1 MSDEGQVVAL
11 AGLFQAARLVVD
23 LAHEGRCD
31 TPAMDSSLQSVLR
44 IDASTPIAVFGGLE
58 GVRLGLAVFG
68 DAVEGNGAE
77 ASVTRITATV
87 MHLERKLMRNPRMLE
102 AVRSGI
108 EAVARDLG
116 RGALESEALA
126 ERLGALYGDTLST
139 LKPRVIVQGNG
150 LQLSQPM
157 VVASIRAALLAAVRA
172 AVLWRQM
179 GGSQLRLL
187 FQRGRLAARAREMHA
202 SIANP

>member
-1 MSDEGQVVAL
+1 MSEDGQVVAL

-23 LAHEGRCD
+23 LAHEGSCD
-31 TPAMDSSLQSVLR
+31 TTAMESSLQSVLR
-44 IDASTPIAVFGGLE
+44 IDASTPLAVFGGLE

-68 DAVEGNGAE
+68 DAVEGKGTE

-87 MHLERKLMRNPRMLE
+87 MHLERKLMRHPQMLE
-102 AVRSGI
+102 AVRNGI
-108 EAVARDLG
+108 ESVARDLG

-150 LQLSQPM
+150 LQLSQPV
-157 VVASIRAALLAAVRA
+157 VVARIRAALLAAVRA

-179 GGSQLRLL
+179 GGNHLRLL
-187 FQRGRLAARAREMHA
+187 FQRGRLSRRAREMHA
-202 SIANP
+202 TIVQ

>member
-1 MSDEGQVVAL
+1 MNEDGQVIAL

-31 TPAMDSSLQSVLR
+31 TTAMESSLQSVLR
-44 IDASTPIAVFGGLE
+44 IDASTPLAVFGGLE

-68 DAVEGNGAE
+68 DAVEGKGTE

-87 MHLERKLMRNPRMLE
+87 MHLERKLMRDPQMLE
-102 AVRSGI
+102 AVRNGI
-108 EAVARDLG
+108 ESVARDLG

-157 VVASIRAALLAAVRA
+157 VVARIRAALLAAVRA

-179 GGSQLRLL
+179 GGSQLRMM
-187 FQRGRLAARAREMHA
+187 FQRGSLSRRAREMLA
-202 SIANP
+202 TIA

>member
-1 MSDEGQVVAL
+1 MSEDGQVVAL

-31 TPAMDSSLQSVLR
+31 STAMDSSLQSVLR
-44 IDASTPIAVFGGLE
+44 IDASTPNAVFGGLE
-58 GVRLGLAVFG
+58 GLRLGLAVFG
-68 DAVEGNGAE
+68 DAVEGKGTE

-87 MHLERKLMRNPRMLE
+87 MHLERKLMRNPQMLE

-157 VVASIRAALLAAVRA
+157 VVARIRAALLAAVRA

-187 FQRGRLAARAREMHA
+187 FQRGRLSARAREMHA